1 MYGLS
6 NGENIFDLWW
16 LLKVKGQGQTLKTS
30 KSNIS
35 KTVRDREKVSIGVR
49 WEVMYGLSNEETI
62 FDLRW
67 PLKVKSQ
74 GQIMITSKSNISKTV
89 RDREKMSIEVI

>member
-6 NGENIFDLWW
+6 NGENIFYLRWP
-16 LLKVKGQGQTLKTS
+16 LKVKGQGQTLKTL

-35 KTVRDREKVSIGVR
+35 KTVRDREKVSM
-49 WEVMYGLSNEETI
+49 EVKKEVLYELSNGENI

-67 PLKVKSQ
+67 LLKVKGQ
-74 GQIMITSKSNISKTV
+74 GQTLKTLKLNILKTV
-89 RDREKMSIEVI
+89 RDREKVSIEVR